1 MTYTPPAPPDLGSA
15 LGTAQTNI
23 MGYITTALPY
33 ALGILGI
40 TVGIPVGIK
49 LFRRFAK

>member
-1 MTYTPPAPPDLGSA
+1 MTYVAPAAPDLSSA

-23 MGYITTALPY
+23 VGYITSALPY
-33 ALGILGI
+33 ALGVLGI

>member
-1 MTYTPPAPPDLGSA
+1 MTYVAPTAPDLGSA
-15 LGTAQTNI
+15 LGQAQDNI

-33 ALGILGI
+33 ALGVLGI

-49 LFRRFAK
+49 IFRRFAK